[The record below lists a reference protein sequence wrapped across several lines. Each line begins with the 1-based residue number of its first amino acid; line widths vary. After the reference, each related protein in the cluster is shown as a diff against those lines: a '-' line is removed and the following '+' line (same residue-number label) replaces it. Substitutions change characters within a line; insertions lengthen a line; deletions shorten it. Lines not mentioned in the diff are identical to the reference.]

1 MTPHYSPDWYDR
13 MYNNRAL
20 VPDFANHLQQW
31 TRDSQAV
38 RDSQPCLTDISYGS
52 GPSETL
58 DIFTATKPALST
70 PSQVPKRHGQS
81 TPGQAPQ
88 GHGHITPS
96 QSPQGHGQ
104 NTPSQAQ
111 QNHLPNKASSANSP
125 VLVFLHGGYWR
136 ALDKSDHSFVA
147 PSLTEQGITVVVPN
161 YALCPAVTI
170 PEIVMQMVKALAWVW
185 RHIDTWGGDASRI
198 HVAGHSAGGHLAA
211 MMLACDWRA
220 YAPDLPPDLV
230 KSALSVSGL
239 YELDSLRRSPML
251 QEALRLDEQQVLM
264 ASPAWL
270 PAPKRGVLHSVVG
283 GLESEAFLAHNQL
296 IQNAWGRERVPT
308 AQVLPGLH
316 HFSMM
321 KAFATPGHALNQQV
335 LVLCQAHS

>member
-1 MTPHYSPDWYDR
+1 MTPHQSPDWYDR

-20 VPDFANHLQQW
+20 VPDFANYLQQW

-38 RDSQPCLTDISYGS
+38 RDCQPCLTDISYGS

-58 DIFTATKPALST
+58 DLFTAAKPAHST
-70 PSQVPKRHGQS
+70 SG
-81 TPGQAPQ
+81 
-88 GHGHITPS
+88 
-96 QSPQGHGQ
+96 QSPQNHR
-104 NTPSQAQ
+104 PSA
-111 QNHLPNKASSANSP
+111 ANSLSSP

-211 MMLACDWRA
+211 MMLACDWPA

-239 YELDSLRRSPML
+239 YELDSMRRSPLL
-251 QEALRLDEQQVLM
+251 QEALRLNEEQVLK

-270 PAPKRGVLHSVVG
+270 PAPKRGALHSVVG

-296 IQNAWGRERVPT
+296 IQKSWGAERVPT
-308 AQVLPGLH
+308 AQVLPSLH

-321 KAFATPGHALNQQV
+321 NAFATPGHALNQQV
-335 LVLCQAHS
+335 LALCQGKA

>member
-1 MTPHYSPDWYDR
+1 
-13 MYNNRAL
+13 
-20 VPDFANHLQQW
+20 
-31 TRDSQAV
+31 
-38 RDSQPCLTDISYGS
+38 
-52 GPSETL
+52 
-58 DIFTATKPALST
+58 
-70 PSQVPKRHGQS
+70 
-81 TPGQAPQ
+81 
-88 GHGHITPS
+88 
-96 QSPQGHGQ
+96 
-104 NTPSQAQ
+104 
-111 QNHLPNKASSANSP
+111 
-125 VLVFLHGGYWR
+125 LVFFHGGYWR

-147 PSLTEQGITVVVPN
+147 PSLTQQGVTVVVPN

-220 YAPDLPPDLV
+220 YAPDLPPTLV

-251 QEALRLDEQQVLM
+251 QEALRLDEEQVLK

-321 KAFATPGHALNQQV
+321 KAFATPGHPLNQQ
-335 LVLCQAHS
+335 LLALCQGKP

>member
-1 MTPHYSPDWYDR
+1 MTTHHSPDWYDR

-38 RDSQPCLTDISYGS
+38 RDSQPCLTDLRYGS
-52 GPSETL
+52 GPSENL
-58 DIFTATKPALST
+58 DIFTA
-70 PSQVPKRHGQS
+70 
-81 TPGQAPQ
+81 
-88 GHGHITPS
+88 
-96 QSPQGHGQ
+96 
-104 NTPSQAQ
+104 
-111 QNHLPNKASSANSP
+111 ANSAHGAPVHPRQRTATP

-147 PSLTEQGITVVVPN
+147 PSLTQQGITVVVPN

-230 KSALSVSGL
+230 KSVLSVSGL

-251 QEALRLDEQQVLM
+251 QEALRLDDEQVFK

-270 PAPKRGVLHSVVG
+270 PAPKRGVLHAVVG
-283 GLESEAFLAHNQL
+283 GMESEAFLAHNQL
-296 IQNAWGRERVPT
+296 IQNAWGKQRVPT

-321 KAFATPGHALNQQV
+321 KAFATPGHALNQQ
-335 LVLCQAHS
+335 LLALCQTHL